1 MAQDSEN
8 VKRKEIRI
16 QIPIFFKLMI
26 SMLFVATIPIFLL
39 GIVSMGGT
47 ASITASLGLQTTVIL
62 LTVITLAIVL
72 MWSFFLASSITS
84 PIVKLTNIAQNMSQG
99 EIKTSEIDVMS
110 NDEIGELVTSFNK
123 LINTYRILDTLA
135 KDDTGNKEIWILYS
149 DFIYILIVRYMKSY
163 ETNSGKRR
171 IKILITGWQGYT
183 SLLSGI
189 FRRGWYV

>member
-1 MAQDSEN
+1 MVRDSDTA
-8 VKRKEIRI
+8 KRKEIRI

-47 ASITASLGLQTTVIL
+47 ASITASLGLQTTIIM
-62 LTVITLAIVL
+62 LTIVTLAIVL
-72 MWSFFLASSITS
+72 MWSFFLASSITG
-84 PIVKLTNIAQNMSQG
+84 PIVKLSNIAQNMSQG

-135 KDDTGNKEIWILYS
+135 KDDTGNKE
-149 DFIYILIVRYMKSY
+149 V
-163 ETNSGKRR
+163 
-171 IKILITGWQGYT
+171 
-183 SLLSGI
+183 
-189 FRRGWYV
+189 

>member
-1 MAQDSEN
+1 MAQEN
-8 VKRKEIRI
+8 ETTKRKEIRI

-47 ASITASLGLQTTVIL
+47 ASITASLGLQTTIIL
-62 LTVITLAIVL
+62 LTVVTLAIVL

-84 PIVKLTNIAQNMSQG
+84 PIVKLSSIAQNMSQG

-110 NDEIGELVTSFNK
+110 NDEIGELVVSFNK

-135 KDDTGNKEIWILYS
+135 KDDTGNKE
-149 DFIYILIVRYMKSY
+149 V
-163 ETNSGKRR
+163 
-171 IKILITGWQGYT
+171 
-183 SLLSGI
+183 
-189 FRRGWYV
+189 

>member
-1 MAQDSEN
+1 MAQEN
-8 VKRKEIRI
+8 ETTKRKEIRI

-47 ASITASLGLQTTVIL
+47 ASITASLGLQTTIIL
-62 LTVITLAIVL
+62 LTVVTLAIVL

-84 PIVKLTNIAQNMSQG
+84 PIVKLSNIAQNMSQG

-110 NDEIGELVTSFNK
+110 NDEIGELVVSFNK

-135 KDDTGNKEIWILYS
+135 KDDTGNKE
-149 DFIYILIVRYMKSY
+149 V
-163 ETNSGKRR
+163 
-171 IKILITGWQGYT
+171 
-183 SLLSGI
+183 
-189 FRRGWYV
+189 

>member
-1 MAQDSEN
+1 MAQEN
-8 VKRKEIRI
+8 ETAKRKEIRI

-47 ASITASLGLQTTVIL
+47 ASITASLGLQTTIIL
-62 LTVITLAIVL
+62 LTVVTLAIVL

-84 PIVKLTNIAQNMSQG
+84 PIVKLSNIAQNMSQG

-110 NDEIGELVTSFNK
+110 NDEIGELVVSFNK

-135 KDDTGNKEIWILYS
+135 KDDTGNK
-149 DFIYILIVRYMKSY
+149 DV
-163 ETNSGKRR
+163 
-171 IKILITGWQGYT
+171 
-183 SLLSGI
+183 
-189 FRRGWYV
+189 

>member
-84 PIVKLTNIAQNMSQG
+84 PIVKLSNIAQNMSQG

-135 KDDTGNKEIWILYS
+135 KDDTGNKEI
-149 DFIYILIVRYMKSY
+149 
-163 ETNSGKRR
+163 
-171 IKILITGWQGYT
+171 
-183 SLLSGI
+183 
-189 FRRGWYV
+189 

>member
-1 MAQDSEN
+1 MAQEN
-8 VKRKEIRI
+8 QTKRKEIRI

-47 ASITASLGLQTTVIL
+47 ASITASLGLQTTIIL
-62 LTVITLAIVL
+62 LTVVTLAIVL

-84 PIVKLTNIAQNMSQG
+84 PIVKLSNIAQNMSQG

-110 NDEIGELVTSFNK
+110 NDEIGELVVSFNK

-135 KDDTGNKEIWILYS
+135 KDDTGNK
-149 DFIYILIVRYMKSY
+149 DV
-163 ETNSGKRR
+163 
-171 IKILITGWQGYT
+171 
-183 SLLSGI
+183 
-189 FRRGWYV
+189 

>member
-1 MAQDSEN
+1 MAQDSGN
-8 VKRKEIRI
+8 MKRKEIRI

-47 ASITASLGLQTTVIL
+47 ASITASLGLQTTIIL
-62 LTVITLAIVL
+62 LTVITLAMVL

-84 PIVKLTNIAQNMSQG
+84 PIVKLSNIAQHMSQG
-99 EIKTSEIDVMS
+99 EIKTAEIDVMS

-135 KDDTGNKEIWILYS
+135 KDDTGNKE
-149 DFIYILIVRYMKSY
+149 V
-163 ETNSGKRR
+163 
-171 IKILITGWQGYT
+171 
-183 SLLSGI
+183 
-189 FRRGWYV
+189 

>member
-1 MAQDSEN
+1 MAQEN
-8 VKRKEIRI
+8 ETAKRKEIRI

-47 ASITASLGLQTTVIL
+47 ASITASLGLQTTIIL
-62 LTVITLAIVL
+62 LTVVTLAIVL

-84 PIVKLTNIAQNMSQG
+84 PIVKLSNIAQNMSQG

-110 NDEIGELVTSFNK
+110 NDEIGELVVSFNK

-135 KDDTGNKEIWILYS
+135 KDDTGNKE
-149 DFIYILIVRYMKSY
+149 V
-163 ETNSGKRR
+163 
-171 IKILITGWQGYT
+171 
-183 SLLSGI
+183 
-189 FRRGWYV
+189 

>member
-1 MAQDSEN
+1 MTQDSDST
-8 VKRKEIRI
+8 KRKEIRI

-47 ASITASLGLQTTVIL
+47 ASITASLGLQTTIIL
-62 LTVITLAIVL
+62 LTIVTLAIVL

-84 PIVKLTNIAQNMSQG
+84 PIVRLSAIARNMSQG

-110 NDEIGELVTSFNK
+110 NDEIGELVISFNK

-135 KDDTGNKEIWILYS
+135 KDDTSHNRSE
-149 DFIYILIVRYMKSY
+149 
-163 ETNSGKRR
+163 
-171 IKILITGWQGYT
+171 
-183 SLLSGI
+183 
-189 FRRGWYV
+189 

>member
-1 MAQDSEN
+1 MAQDMEN
-8 VKRKEIRI
+8 TKRKEIRI

-47 ASITASLGLQTTVIL
+47 GSITASLGLQATIIL

-84 PIVKLTNIAQNMSQG
+84 PIVRLSNIAQNMSQG
-99 EIKTSEIDVMS
+99 EIKTAEIDVLS
-110 NDEIGELVTSFNK
+110 NDEIGELVVSFNK

-135 KDDTGNKEIWILYS
+135 KDDTGNKEA
-149 DFIYILIVRYMKSY
+149 
-163 ETNSGKRR
+163 
-171 IKILITGWQGYT
+171 
-183 SLLSGI
+183 
-189 FRRGWYV
+189 

>member
-1 MAQDSEN
+1 MAQDSDSA
-8 VKRKEIRI
+8 KRKEIRI

-47 ASITASLGLQTTVIL
+47 ASITAILGLQTTIIL

-84 PIVKLTNIAQNMSQG
+84 PIVKLSNIAQNMSQG
-99 EIKTSEIDVMS
+99 EIETAEIDVMS

-135 KDDTGNKEIWILYS
+135 KDDPSNKE
-149 DFIYILIVRYMKSY
+149 V
-163 ETNSGKRR
+163 
-171 IKILITGWQGYT
+171 
-183 SLLSGI
+183 
-189 FRRGWYV
+189 

>member
-1 MAQDSEN
+1 MTQDSDN

-47 ASITASLGLQTTVIL
+47 ASITASLGLQTTIIL

-84 PIVKLTNIAQNMSQG
+84 PIVKLSNIAQNMSQG

-135 KDDTGNKEIWILYS
+135 KDDTGNKE
-149 DFIYILIVRYMKSY
+149 V
-163 ETNSGKRR
+163 
-171 IKILITGWQGYT
+171 
-183 SLLSGI
+183 
-189 FRRGWYV
+189 